1 MQSIVESSRVI
12 AETASDAI
20 ITINEESTI
29 LFVNRATSNIFGY
42 TAEELIGSKLT
53 MLMPEYLRHLH
64 SIGLRNYIE
73 TGQKHI
79 SWEAVELPGLH
90 RSGKELTLELSFGE
104 FQKDGYRF
112 FTGIARDIG
121 RRKRDEQRL
130 RLQHSTTEILAG
142 ASTLDEAA
150 PKLLSAIATHLGW
163 QFAAFWSVQLNQNEL
178 HSIAN
183 WRDES
188 FPGTIEFAAAS
199 SQFRVGGDA
208 SFPGRILAT
217 KKPMWVADFSSDESF
232 PRAAV
237 AAGGNLH
244 CAFGFPVIA
253 ADNVV
258 GVIELFSE
266 KNEEPDSAL
275 LTTLISIGSQVGQFI
290 ERVNAESERR
300 EVLARAQEARREAEA
315 LTTQLAALQKVTDAA
330 LGHLSLNDLLAE
342 SLKRIREVLHVDTVA
357 ILLLE
362 REENELVAWAAQGLE
377 EEVELGVRIPVGRG
391 FAGNIVAKAKPI
403 IISEVENA
411 DLFNPLLRE
420 KGIKSLLGVPMMIEG
435 RPMGVLHVGA
445 FKHTNF
451 TEEQVRLLQSAADRI
466 ALAVEN
472 ARLYQVEQS
481 ARAEAEAANRAK
493 DEFLTILS
501 HELRTPLTPI
511 IGWVHM
517 MENGILPDGNF
528 QKALGVINKNAYNL
542 KRLISDLLDMSAIL
556 SGKMRIEEQSLAIA
570 PVLEE
575 SVETMRLFASEAKV
589 LLQLEMS
596 NEMPA
601 VTIKGDRNRLN
612 QIFCNVLHNAIKF
625 SPARGIVTASLTASD
640 ADVFVTITDQG
651 EGIPADFLPH
661 VFERFRQ
668 ADGSRTRSY
677 GGLGLG
683 LSLVKSFVSVHGGT
697 IEVDSEGTGQG
708 CTFIITF
715 PREDAPEHSLAKT
728 SKRSKAAAG
737 KAVRILIVEDQPDT
751 LEMLAATFRSRGF
764 ETIACESAKEALDCV
779 DRQQFDILI
788 SDIAM
793 PEMDGLLLI
802 RELRSRPGLATVPD
816 IALTGYA
823 SQTDSKSEIAAGF
836 DLHLSKPID
845 PGDLMAAVHNLIA
858 LRSRRKA

>member
-90 RSGKELTLELSFGE
+90 RSGKQLTLELSFGE

-150 PKLLSAIATHLGW
+150 PKLLSAIARHLGW
-163 QFAAFWSVQLNQNEL
+163 QFAAFWSVHSNQNEL

-802 RELRSRPGLATVPD
+802 RELRSRPGLATVPA

-823 SQTDSKSEIAAGF
+823 SQTDSKSAIAAGF

>member
-12 AETASDAI
+12 ADMASDAI

-29 LFVNRATSNIFGY
+29 LFVNRATSKIFGY
-42 TAEELIGSKLT
+42 TAEELIGSQLT

-64 SIGLRNYIE
+64 SAGLRDYIA

-79 SWEAVELPGLH
+79 SWEAIELPGLH
-90 RSGKELTLELSFGE
+90 KSGKELILELSFGE

-121 RRKRDEQRL
+121 RRKQNEQRL
-130 RLQHSTTEILAG
+130 ELQHSTTEILAG
-142 ASTLDEAA
+142 ATTLDEAA
-150 PKLLSAIATHLGW
+150 SKLLSAIARHVDS
-163 QFAAFWSVQLNQNEL
+163 QFAAFWSVQSNQNEL

-188 FPGTIEFAAAS
+188 SPGTMEFAQAS
-199 SQFRVGGDA
+199 SQFRMGGDA
-208 SFPGRILAT
+208 SFPGRIWAA
-217 KKPMWVADFSSDESF
+217 KKPLCIADFASDESF
-232 PRAAV
+232 PRAAI
-237 AAGGNLH
+237 AARGNLH
-244 CAFGFPVIA
+244 GAFGFPVIA
-253 ADNVV
+253 ADSVV

-266 KNEEPDSAL
+266 KNEEPDSAT
-275 LTTLISIGSQVGQFI
+275 LTTLASIGSQIGQFI
-290 ERVNAESERR
+290 ERVNAETERR
-300 EVLARAQEARREAEA
+300 EVLVRAQEARREAEA
-315 LTTQLAALQKVTDAA
+315 LTDQLAALQKVTDAA

-342 SLKRIREVLHVDTVA
+342 SLKRIREVLHVDTIA

-420 KGIKSLLGVPMMIEG
+420 KGLKSLLGVPMMIEG
-435 RPMGVLHVGA
+435 RPIGVLHVGV
-445 FKHTNF
+445 FKHTQF
-451 TEEQVRLLQSAADRI
+451 TEKEVRLLQSAADRL

-472 ARLYQVEQS
+472 ARLYQVEQN
-481 ARAEAEAANRAK
+481 ARADAEAANRGK

-517 MENGILPDGNF
+517 MESGILPNSDF

-556 SGKMRIEEQSLAIA
+556 SGKMRIEENSVVIA

-575 SVETMRLFASEAKV
+575 SVETMQAFASEAKV
-589 LLQLEMS
+589 DLQLEMPLKMTS
-596 NEMPA
+596 
-601 VTIKGDRNRLN
+601 VTVKGDRNRLN

-625 SPARGIVTASLTASD
+625 SPAAGVVKASLTASD
-640 ADVFVTITDQG
+640 SDAVITISDQG

-697 IEVDSEGTGQG
+697 IEVDSEGAGQG
-708 CTFIITF
+708 STFIITL
-715 PREDAPEHSLAKT
+715 PREGAPQHASMKT
-728 SKRSKAAAG
+728 SKWSKANAAS
-737 KAVRILIVEDQPDT
+737 ALRVLIVEDQPDT

-764 ETIACESAKEALDCV
+764 ETIACESASEALDCV
-779 DRQQFDILI
+779 NRQQFDILI

-793 PEMDGLLLI
+793 PEMDGLQLI
-802 RELRSRPGLATVPD
+802 RDLRSRPGLATVPA

-823 SQTDSKSEIAAGF
+823 SQTDAKSAISAGF
-836 DLHLSKPID
+836 DLHLSKPVD
-845 PGDLMAAVHNLIA
+845 PGDLMAAVNNLIA
-858 LRSRRKA
+858 LRHRGKG